1 MKKYFYSI
9 IIIIFTILLFIKH
22 SVVSNNIII
31 ACNLFLYKIF
41 PSLFPVFIISSL
53 LINLN
58 FINIINILF
67 SKVNC
72 KLFKISNNLSYILF
86 MSMISG
92 FPSSAKIA
100 HDMYKNNYITKEE
113 VQKIILY
120 THFANPLFIIN
131 MIPNDYI
138 LILFS
143 HYISNFI
150 IALIVRSKYSTN
162 IINKRINNNKNLI
175 DVLTE
180 SIHSSINTLLFIF
193 STIVLFYI
201 ISTILN
207 NDITNI
213 FLELS
218 QGISFLTTYNIA
230 YKYKLMLLGALLSFG
245 GICIHFQVYGIL
257 NDIKIKYFPYLLSRI
272 SQALLT
278 AFIIY
283 LLY

>member
-9 IIIIFTILLFIKH
+9 IVIIFTIILFIKH
-22 SVVSNNIII
+22 SIVSNNIII

-41 PSLFPVFIISSL
+41 PSLFPIFIISSL

-100 HDMYKNNYITKEE
+100 HDMYKNNYITKDE

-131 MIPNDYI
+131 MIPNDYKI
-138 LILFS
+138 ILFS

-150 IALIVRSKYSTN
+150 IAIIVRNKYSKNTFN
-162 IINKRINNNKNLI
+162 KKINSSKNLV

-218 QGISFLTTYNIA
+218 QGINFLNTYDIS

-245 GICIHFQVYGIL
+245 GVCIHFQVYGIL
-257 NDIKIKYFPYLLSRI
+257 SDIKIKYTPYLLSRLFQ
-272 SQALLT
+272 SLLT
-278 AFIIY
+278 VIIIY

>member
-9 IIIIFTILLFIKH
+9 IVIIFTILLFIKH
-22 SVVSNNIII
+22 SIVSNNIII

-41 PSLFPVFIISSL
+41 PSLFPIFIISSL

-100 HDMYKNNYITKEE
+100 HDMYKNNYITKDE

-131 MIPNDYI
+131 MIPNDYKI
-138 LILFS
+138 ILFS

-150 IALIVRSKYSTN
+150 IAIIVRNKYSKNT
-162 IINKRINNNKNLI
+162 INKKINNSKNLV

-180 SIHSSINTLLFIF
+180 SIQSSINTLLFIF

-218 QGISFLTTYNIA
+218 QGIKFLNTYDIS

-245 GICIHFQVYGIL
+245 GVCIHFQVYGIL
-257 NDIKIKYFPYLLSRI
+257 SDIKIKYKPYLLSRLFQ
-272 SQALLT
+272 SLLT
-278 AFIIY
+278 VIIIY

>member
-9 IIIIFTILLFIKH
+9 IVIIFTILLFIKH
-22 SVVSNNIII
+22 SIVSNNIII

-41 PSLFPVFIISSL
+41 PSLFPIFIISSL

-100 HDMYKNNYITKEE
+100 HDMYKNNYITKDE

-131 MIPNDYI
+131 MIPNDYKI
-138 LILFS
+138 ILFS

-150 IALIVRSKYSTN
+150 IAIIVRNKYSKNTFN
-162 IINKRINNNKNLI
+162 KKINSNKNLV

-218 QGISFLTTYNIA
+218 QGIYFLNTYDIS

-245 GICIHFQVYGIL
+245 GVCIHFQVYGIL
-257 NDIKIKYFPYLLSRI
+257 SDIKIKYTPYLLSRLFQ
-272 SQALLT
+272 SVLT
-278 AFIIY
+278 VIIIY

>member
-9 IIIIFTILLFIKH
+9 IVIIFTIILFIKH
-22 SVVSNNIII
+22 SIVSNNIII

-41 PSLFPVFIISSL
+41 PSLFPIFIISSL

-100 HDMYKNNYITKEE
+100 HDMYKNNYITKDE

-131 MIPNDYI
+131 MIPNDYKI
-138 LILFS
+138 ILFS

-150 IALIVRSKYSTN
+150 IAIIVRNKYSKNTFN
-162 IINKRINNNKNLI
+162 KKINSNKNLV

-180 SIHSSINTLLFIF
+180 SIQSSINTLLFIF

-218 QGISFLTTYNIA
+218 QGINFLNTYDIS

-245 GICIHFQVYGIL
+245 GVCIHFQVYGIL
-257 NDIKIKYFPYLLSRI
+257 SDIKIKYTPYLLSRLFQ
-272 SQALLT
+272 SLLT
-278 AFIIY
+278 VIIIY